1 MEAGARRGRARAAVL
16 PFPHAPSLPRIGG
29 RDLLPSGR
37 ALLVGFAIL
46 GATIGAYF
54 VARET
59 SMFAVR
65 TIEIDGAPPRVA
77 AHVRA
82 ALKTLDGKSLL
93 ALSASDVTQR
103 LNRLPDVASVSYD
116 RNFPHTLRLHVVPAH
131 TIAMLRRGAS
141 AWLISSDGRVIR
153 TAGRTA
159 APLLPRIWL
168 PSNAEINAGEPLQ
181 DGDASNAVSA
191 LADARRAG
199 FSERVLGVRASGHEL
214 TFVLQNRL
222 ELRFGDSSDLVAKVA
237 VARKVVP
244 LSGDFG
250 YLDVSVPERPVAGGK
265 PQVSG

>member
-29 RDLLPSGR
+29 RDLLPSAR
-37 ALLVGFAIL
+37 ALLIGFAIL
-46 GATIGAYF
+46 GATVGAYF

-65 TIEIDGAPPRVA
+65 TIEIDGAPPPVA
-77 AHVRA
+77 AHVRS
-82 ALKTLDGKSLL
+82 ALRSLDGKSLL
-93 ALSASDVTQR
+93 ALSGGDVTQR
-103 LNRLPDVASVSYD
+103 VDRLPDVASVSYD

-141 AWLISSDGRVIR
+141 AWLVSSDGRVIR
-153 TAGRTA
+153 SAGRTA

-168 PSNAEINAGEPLQ
+168 PSDARVDAGQALP
-181 DGDASNAVSA
+181 DGDASSAISA
-191 LADARRAG
+191 LAGARRAG
-199 FSERVLGVRASGHEL
+199 LAERVLAVRASDHEL
-214 TFVLQNRL
+214 TFILEGHL
-222 ELRFGDSSDLVAKVA
+222 ELRFGDASDLVAKVA

-244 LSGDFG
+244 LASGFG

-265 PQVSG
+265 SQLSG